1 MPYSQF
7 TLAQFLA
14 QLGTNL
20 DDPSA
25 LYWTN
30 AEKTFA
36 VQEGLR
42 VYGAVT
48 NYWRTRGAFSTSPA
62 ATYYDLSTTLPAL
75 RTRAWT
81 LDQLTR
87 EIQFALL
94 EAANGISGAGM
105 TAQVQIQNILQAIQR
120 ARNRFVI
127 DAHLPYSKLA
137 SAAGPAPP
145 NGLIPFDQSVVYLHR
160 AAWQDWGSGG
170 TPGAWTNLWREDAWQ
185 VDHGSP
191 DWTVEPGSPQQY
203 SEAELAPLQIQISPP
218 PVNSGAL
225 EILGVLS
232 KTLDLTDPNE
242 TFGIPDEWIHAVKY
256 AALADLYG
264 PNSQIYD
271 PLRAEYSET
280 RYTQALDFTRS
291 ARSLI
296 RVLVN
301 GVPLGIDSL
310 AALDAGQPNWRNQS
324 SAPELAGTLYDIL
337 AFSSQVPGSA
347 GVTCD
352 VVQSAPI
359 PIALGDFIPLGEE
372 DLGPLTDYCTHILT
386 IKCGGKELSS
396 TMGDYDNFA
405 RACTQRMGANRAKI
419 RMLEPLFGIPN
430 REWSARP
437 DRIEARAQ

>member
-1 MPYSQF
+1 MPYAQI
-7 TLAQFLA
+7 TLANFIA

-20 DDPSA
+20 DDTA
-25 LYWTN
+25 GLYWTD

-42 VYGAVT
+42 VFGAVT
-48 NYWRTRGAFSTSPA
+48 SYWRTRGGFSTSPA
-62 ATYYDLSTTLPAL
+62 ATYYDLSVVLPTL
-75 RTRAWT
+75 RTRTWT
-81 LDQLTR
+81 LQQLTQ
-87 EIQFALL
+87 EIQFTLL

-105 TAQVQIQNILQAIQR
+105 SGQVQIQNILQAIQR
-120 ARNRFVI
+120 ARNRFVL
-127 DAHLPYSKLA
+127 DSRLPYSA
-137 SAAGPAPP
+137 IVAPPGVPPP
-145 NGLIPFDQSVVYLHR
+145 NGLVQFDQSVIYLHR
-160 AAWQDWGSGG
+160 AAWQDFGSGG

-191 DWTVEPGSPQQY
+191 RWTIEPGSPVQY
-203 SEAELAPLQIQISPP
+203 SEAELAPLQVQLSPAP
-218 PVNSGAL
+218 TNSGAL
-225 EILGVLS
+225 EILGILS

-256 AALADLYG
+256 AALADLFG

-271 PLRAEYSET
+271 PLRAQYCET
-280 RYTQALDFTRS
+280 RYTQALDFAKS
-291 ARSLI
+291 ARSLL
-296 RVLVN
+296 RVMVN

-310 AALDAGQPNWRNQS
+310 AALDAGQPFWRNQS
-324 SAPELAGTLYDIL
+324 AMPNLAGVLYDIL

-359 PIALGDFIPLGEE
+359 PIASSDFIPLGEE

-405 RACTQRMGANRAKI
+405 RACAQRLGITKAKV
-419 RMLEPLFGIPN
+419 RMLEPLFGMAG
-430 REWSARP
+430 REWQARP
-437 DRIEARAQ
+437 DRMEAARS

>member
-1 MPYSQF
+1 MLS
-7 TLAQFLA
+7 

-20 DDPSA
+20 DDSSS
-25 LYWTN
+25 LYWTD

-42 VYGAVT
+42 VFGALT
-48 NYWRTRGAFSTSPA
+48 SYWRTRGSFSTSSS
-62 ATYYDLSTTLPAL
+62 ATYYDLSQRLPAL
-75 RTRAWT
+75 RTRSWT

-94 EAANGISGAGM
+94 EAANGISGVGM
-105 TAQVQIQNILQAIQR
+105 SGQVSITNILQAVQR

-127 DAHLPYSKLA
+127 DSRLPYSA
-137 SAAGPAPP
+137 TVSAPGVPPP
-145 NGLIPFDQSVVYLHR
+145 NGLVQFDQSVVYLHR
-160 AAWQDWGSGG
+160 AAWQDYGSGG
-170 TPGAWTNLWREDAWQ
+170 NPGAWTNLWREDAWQ

-191 DWTVEPGSPQQY
+191 RWTVEPGSPVQY
-203 SEAELAPLQIQISPP
+203 SEAELAPLMVQISPAP
-218 PVNSGAL
+218 TNSGAL

-232 KTLDLTDPNE
+232 KTLDLTNPAE
-242 TFGIPDEWIHAVKY
+242 TFGLPDEWIHAVKY

-271 PLRAEYSET
+271 PMRGGYCEQ
-280 RYTQALDFTRS
+280 RYTQALEFTKT

-296 RVLVN
+296 RILVN

-310 AALDAGQPNWRNQS
+310 AALDAGFPAWRNQIDS
-324 SAPELAGTLYDIL
+324 PQLAGTLYDIL

-359 PIALGDFIPLGEE
+359 PVLAGDFIPLGEE
-372 DLGPLTDYCTHILT
+372 DLGPLTDYCTHVLT

-405 RACTQRMGANRAKI
+405 RACAQRMGITKAKV
-419 RMLEPLFGIPN
+419 RMLEPLFGMAN
-430 REWSARP
+430 REWQARP
-437 DRIEARAQ
+437 DRMEAAR